1 MNYKQ
6 KIREVKVKID
16 LYNKVIHSMEEP
28 PMTIMEE
35 IRCLEDRYH
44 YLLEKYYE
52 KSQGIRLA
60 IVAFFQAVFIFCIL
74 ITIIKF
80 IIEN

>member
-28 PMTIMEE
+28 PMTIIEE

-52 KSQGIRLA
+52 KSQYIRLI
-60 IVAFFQAVFIFCIL
+60 IVTTFQMVFIAAL
-74 ITIIKF
+74 LVTIVQLFK
-80 IIEN
+80 